1 MTTTKILAIAAA
13 AFIGLTAFAS
23 TADAATWKTVVTK
36 KGSGAF
42 TVKSFYR
49 TLPTPT
55 QVRLVSR
62 STTGTTVSW
71 TISCVRGWDVTAK
84 SGTWNA
90 RAGARV
96 KNLPVMPGAESCD
109 VVAAVGTR
117 GITNGRFI
125 LQLQRTV

>member
-1 MTTTKILAIAAA
+1 MIGVAA
-13 AFIGLTAFAS
+13 GRTR
-23 TADAATWKTVVTK
+23 TYAATWKTVVTK

-49 TLPTPT
+49 TLPTPK

-71 TISCVRGWDVTAK
+71 TISCVRGWDFTAK